1 MFNACL
7 RPIALYFLVML
18 PVVVLKFIEDKICV
32 VSYSSINVELQCL
45 QLIILSLAFFEC
57 GHNVLKLMK
66 FVVID
71 ANLLKIISSQ
81 ITIKCSS
88 CLCFVSQSGISHL
101 TA

>member
-45 QLIILSLAFFEC
+45 QFIILSLAFFEC
-57 GHNVLKLMK
+57 GHNYCCFKANEICCYRCKLAQDYQ
-66 FVVID
+66 FT
-71 ANLLKIISSQ
+71 N
-81 ITIKCSS
+81 
-88 CLCFVSQSGISHL
+88 HN
-101 TA
+101 